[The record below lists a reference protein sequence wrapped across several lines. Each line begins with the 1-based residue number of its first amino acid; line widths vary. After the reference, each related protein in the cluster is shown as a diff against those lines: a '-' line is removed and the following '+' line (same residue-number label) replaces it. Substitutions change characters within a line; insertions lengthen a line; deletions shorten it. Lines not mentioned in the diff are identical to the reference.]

1 MDRMSTTKTICPTP
15 EMSFELGQELGR
27 GLRSGDVVL
36 LEGGLGAGKTL
47 FTKGIVNALGYDVDE
62 VTSPSFAIV
71 NLYELPEIDVYHV
84 DLWRLDPGLD
94 IYTAIGLDEILDSDR
109 ALTIIEWP
117 ERLAQSP
124 VGSGVINVK
133 IEGDGDE
140 PRTITIDR

>member
-47 FTKGIVNALGYDVDE
+47 FTKGIVDALGYDVDE

-71 NLYELPEIDVYHV
+71 NLYKLPEIDVYHV

>member
-15 EMSFELGQELGR
+15 ERSFEIGQELGR

-47 FTKGIVNALGYDVDE
+47 FTKGIVDALGYDVDE

-71 NLYELPEIDVYHV
+71 NLYKLPEIDVYHV

-124 VGSGVINVK
+124 VGSRVINVK

>member
-1 MDRMSTTKTICPTP
+1 MSTTKTICPTP

>member
-1 MDRMSTTKTICPTP
+1 MSTTKTICPTP

-124 VGSGVINVK
+124 VGSRVINVK